1 MNSYRELVVWQRA
14 MDLVEE
20 VYELSRLL
28 PREERYALTDQLR
41 RAAVSIP
48 SNIAEGYGRNS
59 RHEYVRFLNIAR
71 GSKNEVQTQLL
82 ICTRLGYLSEE
93 QVETAFL
100 LCEEIGK
107 LVHRLVARLLP
118 AEE

>member
-1 MNSYRELVVWQRA
+1 

-20 VYELSRLL
+20 IYDLTKML

-41 RAAVSIP
+41 RAAISVP
-48 SNIAEGYGRNS
+48 SNIAEGYGRGS
-59 RHEYVRFLNIAR
+59 RNEYIRFLNIAR

-82 ICTRLGYLSEE
+82 LCVRLGYLSAE
-93 QVETAFL
+93 QIEMAFS

-107 LVHRLVARLLP
+107 LIHRLSSRLLG
-118 AEE
+118 AG